1 MKAMRKN
8 IAKLTLA
15 AFLSATAI
23 ESAQAAGFFESL
35 FGPRKQGTSK
45 RRFVYENDKVR
56 IIRGPRDVEKARAG
70 SNWRKGPKIVRAAK
84 AAPSYADPEP
94 IPGLGMGN
102 PVYIPPK
109 MLVLADPGFA
119 KIDRATV
126 TDTAV
131 LGVLSN
137 VRNNIRVEE
146 QLRQPILKF
155 YKDNGFKP
163 LWTENG
169 KVSERATKLLQFAE
183 TTAADGLDPKDYLP
197 SGYDSFD
204 DIASRAETD
213 ADRLAAFDVAMTG
226 AALRLATHISGGRF
240 DPNRLSLY
248 NDLPSQRVSPAVA
261 LNVLAHSPY
270 ADAYVKGLAPTL
282 PVYGQ
287 MKAELA
293 RLQDGGAVPE
303 ATLIPEGQTIRKNGR
318 DPRILLVRD
327 RLNALGFIPADA
339 DVVDAENADQ
349 LDEALGVSLKK
360 FQASVGLK
368 ADGRLGNATIKK
380 LNADSR
386 HSDMERLV
394 YNLERVRWLP
404 RDLSSRYVFVNQPA
418 FEVRV
423 MDQGKQV
430 WRSNVIV
437 GRQMTQTASFYDE
450 METVVF
456 NPTWGL
462 PQSII
467 VNEYLRKLIRDP
479 GYFDRIGYKVV
490 NQKGKPVSS
499 RSINW
504 ASYSQSNPVGVM
516 QPAGDDNALGELKF
530 LFPNTHSIYMHDTP
544 TKNLFSETVRAY
556 SHGCVRVQDPR
567 EFARVLLGWDR
578 SKIDEMTDSPDSQS
592 IALPKK
598 IPIYLTYFTA
608 WPDETG
614 KMRYFND
621 IYERD
626 AAMQRALRGSAPSA
640 TATISGNLVQ
650 N

>member
-1 MKAMRKN
+1 MRK
-8 IAKLTLA
+8 KLVTLTLA
-15 AFLSATAI
+15 AFVSTMAV

-35 FGPRKQGTSK
+35 FGPRKQSTGK

-56 IIRGPRDVEKARAG
+56 IIRGNGNTTATPLKP
-70 SNWRKGPKIVRAAK
+70 KGGNVANIVRSGK
-84 AAPSYADPEP
+84 PAPSYADPEP

-102 PVYIPPK
+102 PVYTPIK
-109 MLVLADPGFA
+109 MLVLADPAFT
-119 KIDRATV
+119 KIDPAT
-126 TDTAV
+126 AGNGA
-131 LGVLSN
+131 LLAVLSN
-137 VRNNIRVEE
+137 VRNNIRTEE
-146 QLRQPILKF
+146 PLRVAILKF
-155 YKDNGFKP
+155 YKENGFKP
-163 LWTENG
+163 LWLDNG
-169 KVSERATKLLQFAE
+169 KISERALKVLDVAKNVDQ
-183 TTAADGLDPKDYLP
+183 DGLDPKDYLP
-197 SGYDSFD
+197 AGLTSFD
-204 DIASRAETD
+204 AAEAQVGTD
-213 ADRLAAFDVAMTG
+213 AEKQAAFDVAMT
-226 AALRLATHISGGRF
+226 ASAVRLAAHLSGGRF
-240 DPNRLSLY
+240 DANRLSLY

-261 LNVLAHSPY
+261 LGVLAHSPFPETY
-270 ADAYVKGLAPTL
+270 IKGLAPTL

-287 MKAELA
+287 MKEELA
-293 RLQDGGAVPE
+293 RLRSGGDVPE
-303 ATLIPEGQTIRKNGR
+303 ATIIPEGDTIRRNGR

-339 DVVDAENADQ
+339 ETVDTEDADK
-349 LDEALGVSLKK
+349 LDDALMANLKQ

-368 ADGRLGNATIKK
+368 ADGRLGNGTVKK
-380 LNADSR
+380 LNVDSR
-386 HSDMERLV
+386 SSDIQRLV

-404 RDLSSRYVFVNQPA
+404 KTLTSHYVFVNQPA

-467 VNEYLRKLIRDP
+467 VNEYLKKLIRDP

-499 RSINW
+499 RSVNW
-504 ASYSQSNPVGVM
+504 AGYSQNNPVGVQ
-516 QPAGDDNALGELKF
+516 QPAGNDNALGELKF
-530 LFPNTHSIYMHDTP
+530 LFPNAHSIYMHDTP
-544 TKNLFSETVRAY
+544 TKNLFSQTVRAY

-567 EFARVLLGWDR
+567 EFATVLLGWNR
-578 SKIDEMTDSPDSQS
+578 QKVDEMTDSRNSQS
-592 IALPKK
+592 VALPKK

-614 KMRYFND
+614 KIRYYND

-626 AAMQRALRGSAPSA
+626 AAMQRAIDGVVNRN
-640 TATISGNLVQ
+640 TTTITGNIVQ